1 MKKTL
6 VSVAVMMAGS
16 AFATPFNAGDSRTFS
31 MGGIGVSSAD
41 AGQSSI
47 MNPALLATDLR
58 RDLFSLDIDL
68 ITISPKV
75 GGFGK
80 IANDYLDTDIVN
92 RGLDIFTSTSEQV
105 TGTGGLIELGNT
117 LQANVDGLGFTNN
130 FGSDTPLTV
139 PTANPVGDTATF
151 ITQVGTLN
159 TQIGVVTANINTTAT
174 DLGET
179 KTTLVTISSNTLS
192 LQTKLTT
199 LEGST
204 TTELEEVT
212 ADLNSWLKTFASK
225 DAYVEAS
232 VLPISFALPS
242 REFGFGIH
250 LSDYIQFGATLNLT
264 SADNELLTDA
274 VDDSTGLISQA
285 STSIGGAAGSV
296 SSDTNSDS
304 NLITDL
310 STVETNLADLA
321 TAMDELSAQ
330 LDILTENAGYVDGG
344 QTAGPDGN
352 GNGTSDFDE
361 ISNAQAVIEGTADAA
376 GSVAKVTA
384 AQTALTEVNNGS
396 LAALGVS
403 VTAVTGLS
411 DDITDAL
418 ADVTGYTGENG
429 YVNGAGANISTDD
442 LESTVR
448 VAVAAISEVGISM
461 AKEFVI
467 SGQTVSI
474 GITPKVQIIMLEDH
488 EFGLNDVDTSSIGQN
503 LTPLLR
509 ANIDVGIAKE
519 WDFHGRVKAGATI
532 KNLIP
537 YTLTSPL
544 GVDVNLRPKMR
555 VGVSHHTEFSTIG
568 ADLDITNNSP
578 FYFGIPTREVS
589 LGGELSL
596 WGHAALRAGAHW
608 NVSDPDETGV
618 FTTGLGLT
626 PFGTGLNFA
635 FWLPFDAFSADY
647 SAVIADL
654 TDGEL
659 SSALTTGD
667 KLLRDFGFSANLQI
681 AW

>member
-80 IANDYLDTDIVN
+80 IANDYLETDIVN
-92 RGLDIFTSTSEQV
+92 RGIDIFTTTSEQV

-117 LQANVDGLGFTNN
+117 LQGNVSDLGFTNN
-130 FGSDTPLTV
+130 FGSNVQLDLPTPF
-139 PTANPVGDTATF
+139 AGDTALF
-151 ITQVGTLN
+151 IQEVDDLN
-159 TQIGVVTANINTTAT
+159 TQIGIVTTNINTTST
-174 DLGET
+174 DLGAT
-179 KTTLVTISSNTLS
+179 KTTLGDISSNTLS
-192 LQTKLTT
+192 VETKLTV
-199 LEGST
+199 LEDTT

-212 ADLNSWLKTFASK
+212 DDLTSWLETFASK

-242 REFGFGIH
+242 RNFGFGIH

-264 SADNELLTDA
+264 TDDNVFLEQA
-274 VDDSTGLISQA
+274 VDDTTGLISQA

-296 SSDTNSDS
+296 SSDTSSES

-310 STVETNLADLA
+310 TTVETNLADLA

-330 LDILTENAGYVDGG
+330 LDILTENATFIDNGG
-344 QTAGPDGN
+344 TGTDDGN
-352 GNGTSDFDE
+352 GNGTDNATE
-361 ISNAQAVIEGTADAA
+361 ISNAQAVIEGTAGVA

-411 DDITDAL
+411 DEITTAL
-418 ADVTGYTGENG
+418 AEVTGYTGANNL
-429 YVNGAGANISTDD
+429 VNGSSVNVTTDN
-442 LESTVR
+442 LNSTVR
-448 VAVAAISEVGISM
+448 VALAAISEVGISV
-461 AKEFVI
+461 AKELVI
-467 SGQTVSI
+467 SGQAVSI

-488 EFGLNDVDTSSIGQN
+488 EFGINDVDTSSIGQN

-509 ANIDVGIAKE
+509 ANLDVGVAKE

-555 VGVSHHTEFSTIG
+555 VGVSHHTKFSTIG

-578 FYFGIPTREVS
+578 FYFGIPTREIAV
-589 LGGELSL
+589 GGELSL

-647 SAVIADL
+647 GAVISDL
-654 TDGEL
+654 AEGEL